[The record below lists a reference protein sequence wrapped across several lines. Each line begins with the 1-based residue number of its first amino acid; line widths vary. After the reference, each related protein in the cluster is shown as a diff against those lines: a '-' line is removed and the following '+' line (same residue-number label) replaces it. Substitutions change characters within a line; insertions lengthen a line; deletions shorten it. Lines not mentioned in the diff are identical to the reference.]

1 MTTEKPTPRRVLGIV
16 GSPRPGGN
24 TDLLVD
30 EVLNAAA
37 NEGASVEKVHL
48 SKLTIAPCTAC
59 EGCKTKGH
67 CIVDDDL
74 GQVLDRMNDSD
85 IWVLGTPVYFWGPTA
100 WLKAFIDRWYGSR
113 QYVDFASKR
122 AIVVVPLEDNKD
134 ATARH
139 TVGMLKDTL
148 EYTKTE
154 LVATIVAK
162 GVNKKGEVNDHPD
175 YLEAARRAGQLAV
188 TTLSG
193 AG

>member
-1 MTTEKPTPRRVLGIV
+1 MTRENPTARRVLGIV

-30 EVLNAAA
+30 EVLTGAA
-37 NEGASVEKVHL
+37 NEGASVEKVQL
-48 SKLTIAPCTAC
+48 SKLNIAPCTAC
-59 EGCKTKGH
+59 DGCKKKGH

-74 GQVLDRMNDSD
+74 QQVLDRMNDAD
-85 IWVLGTPVYFWGPTA
+85 IWVLGTPVYFWGPTG

-139 TVGMLKDTL
+139 TVGMLEDTL
-148 EYTKTE
+148 DYTKTE
-154 LVATIVAK
+154 LFATIVAN
-162 GVNKKGEVNDHPD
+162 GVNKKGEVKDHPD
-175 YLEAARRAGQLAV
+175 YLESARRAGREAV
-188 TTLSG
+188 VTPMNL
-193 AG
+193 